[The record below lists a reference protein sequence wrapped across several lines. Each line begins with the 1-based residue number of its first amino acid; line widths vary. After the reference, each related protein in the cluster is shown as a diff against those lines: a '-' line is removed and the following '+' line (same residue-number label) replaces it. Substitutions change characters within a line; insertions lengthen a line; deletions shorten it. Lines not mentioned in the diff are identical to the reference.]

1 MAKRNRRGMG
11 SVRRRKEAKK
21 SEDFVFSGLN
31 GNAIETDKEKGV
43 TTESQPL
50 LLFGSGGLI

>member
-11 SVRRRKEAKK
+11 SVRWRKEANK
-21 SEDFVFSGLN
+21 SEDFVFAGLN
-31 GNAIETDKEKGV
+31 SNAMEPDKEKGV

-50 LLFGSGGLI
+50 W